1 MSFPVVDFSAF
12 ALDVEDICPADLDRL
27 DRDVKEAFTRVGF
40 VFLDNTGITQAEVDG
55 VMEASRRFFLQSDR
69 FKKTFSR
76 KSFPNCPL
84 HGWNPMET
92 ERVDPGTP
100 AADLK
105 ESFNMTSLHPD
116 IKWPSPEVVA
126 GFQETMA
133 AFYQRCKELSLRI
146 LKVLAHSLALDPD
159 VFLSAHR
166 LVGTDENTTTLRSIY
181 YPPVQVAKEGQLRC
195 GQHSDYGSITLLFQD
210 SEGLQVLERSGAFIT
225 APCIPGAIL
234 INIADMMQR
243 WTSDQFVSLVHR
255 VVLPPAGDSTT
266 RQSLAFFLMPDD
278 EAVIT
283 CADGSDKY
291 QPVQLGAYLAERIGN
306 IYSE

>member
-27 DRDVKEAFTRVGF
+27 SRDVKEAFTRVGF
-40 VFLDNTGITQAEVDG
+40 VFLDNTGVTQAEVDDL
-55 VMEASRRFFLQSDR
+55 MEASRRFFLQPDR
-69 FKKTFSR
+69 FKKTFIR
-76 KSFPNCPL
+76 KSLPNCPL
-84 HGWNPMET
+84 HGWIPMET

-116 IKWPSPEVVA
+116 IKWPPSEVVA
-126 GFQETMA
+126 GFQETMT

-146 LKVLAHSLALDPD
+146 LKVIAHGLDLDPD

-166 LVGTDENTTTLRSIY
+166 LIGNDENPTTLRSIY
-181 YPPVQVAKEGQLRC
+181 YPPVHREVAKEGQLRC

-210 SEGLQVLERSGAFIT
+210 SEGLQVLEGSGEFIT

-234 INIADMMQR
+234 VNIADMMQR
-243 WTSDQFVSLVHR
+243 WTSDQFVSLVR
-255 VVLPPAGDSTT
+255 NLTSF
-266 RQSLAFFLMPDD
+266 FFLMLILWK
-278 EAVIT
+278 V
-283 CADGSDKY
+283 S
-291 QPVQLGAYLAERIGN
+291 
-306 IYSE
+306 IYKIFVSFVLH

>member
-12 ALDVEDICPADLDRL
+12 ILDVEDICPADLDRL
-27 DRDVKEAFTRVGF
+27 SRDVKEAFTRVGF

-55 VMEASRRFFLQSDR
+55 VMEASRRFFLQPDH
-69 FKKTFSR
+69 FKKTFGR

-84 HGWNPMET
+84 HGWIPMET

-100 AADLK
+100 ADLK

-116 IKWPSPEVVA
+116 I
-126 GFQETMA
+126 ETMA
-133 AFYQRCKELSLRI
+133 AFYHRCKELSLRI

-166 LVGTDENTTTLRSIY
+166 LVETDENTTTLRSIY
-181 YPPVQVAKEGQLRC
+181 YPPVQAAKEGQLRC
-195 GQHSDYGSITLLFQD
+195 GQHSDYGSITLLFQG
-210 SEGLQVLERSGAFIT
+210 SEGLQVLEHSGEFIT
-225 APCIPGAIL
+225 APCIPGAVL

-278 EAVIT
+278 EAVIA
-283 CADGSDKY
+283 CADGSDRY